1 MTDNYNAGFDLD
13 SEEVTYEIEIQ
24 NECYAEDL
32 PEERM
37 IAAIHFVLEREGV
50 PDGAGVTVVVT
61 HDEEV
66 QRMNAYYR
74 GIDAPTDILSFP
86 DYVEED
92 EIISD
97 NDEPPYMGDLII
109 GYQYTA
115 HQAEEAG
122 HSLDDEL
129 VLCVIHG
136 TLHLCSYD
144 HDTEEHQDLMWAEQ
158 AQALAAAGV
167 NIEVPRFTF
176 GDDA

>member
-1 MTDNYNAGFDLD
+1 MTDADFNLD
-13 SEEVTYEIEIQ
+13 PDEVTYEIEIQ

-86 DYVEED
+86 DYVEEG
-92 EIISD
+92 EIVGE
-97 NDEPPYMGDLII
+97 DEPPYMGDLII

-144 HDTEEHQDLMWAEQ
+144 HDTEENQDLMWAEQ
-158 AQALAAAGV
+158 AIALAAAGV

-176 GDDA
+176 GDEV